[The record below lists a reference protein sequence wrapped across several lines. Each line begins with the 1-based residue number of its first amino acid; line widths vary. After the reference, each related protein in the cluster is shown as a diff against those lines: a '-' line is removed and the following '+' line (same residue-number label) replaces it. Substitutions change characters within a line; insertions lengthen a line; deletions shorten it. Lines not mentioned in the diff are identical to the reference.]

1 MLNYKEMNFTG
12 YSFSHAPL
20 AMDQNLLQ
28 RNQQIFDHY
37 NNDSSDMVQ
46 HINMTVPKS
55 GLLNKY
61 QF

>member
-1 MLNYKEMNFTG
+1 
-12 YSFSHAPL
+12 
-20 AMDQNLLQ
+20 MDQNLLQ

-37 NNDSSDMVQ
+37 NNDNSDMIQ

-55 GLLNKY
+55 GLMNKY